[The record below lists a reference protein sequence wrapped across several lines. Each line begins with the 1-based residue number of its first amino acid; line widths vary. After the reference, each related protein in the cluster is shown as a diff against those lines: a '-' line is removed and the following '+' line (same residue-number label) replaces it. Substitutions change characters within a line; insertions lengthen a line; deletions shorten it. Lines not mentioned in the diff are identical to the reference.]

1 VKGEGLHGPARDG
14 WHWILNAT
22 QEQLALRSGAQA
34 PQGWTCSVFWK
45 PDCTARSESAGDGDT
60 FSYGK
65 KNSLCSDTFFPPEKV
80 SPSPSIELWCSSFMK
95 LNRFYRDELSFL
107 RLQGREFADAHPQ
120 LTRFLSEQSTDP
132 DVERLLEGF
141 AFLTGKLREKV
152 EDEFPELTHSLLN
165 MLWPN
170 YLRPVPSCTIMRFD
184 PQLHA
189 ISERQRVERH
199 TEIKSRPLGDAS
211 RQTQCRFRTCRAVD
225 VFPLTVADA
234 HAEHSREVSSVT
246 VDLALHTDQPLSA
259 IGLESLRFY
268 LGGENHIG
276 ETLYLW
282 LNHYLQK
289 VELKVGDATYS
300 VPANQLQP
308 VGFASDEALLPYPK
322 NAYPGYRILQEY
334 LSFPEAFRFV
344 DLKGL
349 APRLPAVQADEISLG
364 FHFSRILPP
373 DVKIRAENF
382 QLYCTPAIN
391 LFNHEADPV
400 DLNGRQTEYR
410 ITPSSRSPEHYEV
423 FNLEQV
429 EGWLEGRSGQGEPRI
444 YTAFE
449 SFQHEVERDRG
460 RKALYYRVKA
470 RDSVRGDGFDHYI
483 SFVRGDESECMSR
496 QEAVSLTLT
505 CTNRQLP
512 HQLAVGEISMA
523 TESTPAFASF
533 SNITRPTQTLR
544 PTLDGSLL
552 WTLISNLSLNYLSL
566 LDVDALRTVLRVYDF
581 RALVDRQAER
591 ISQKRL
597 AGILNIETNPVDRMI
612 RGLPVRG
619 IRSVMTL
626 DQQSFAS
633 EGDLYL
639 FGTVLS
645 QFFALYASINAFHH
659 LEVVNED
666 NQERYTWTLQ
676 QGQQPLM

>member
-1 VKGEGLHGPARDG
+1 MVERGGGDAFLLGK
-14 WHWILNAT
+14 NNS
-22 QEQLALRSGAQA
+22 LRS
-34 PQGWTCSVFWK
+34 
-45 PDCTARSESAGDGDT
+45 DI
-60 FSYGK
+60 
-65 KNSLCSDTFFPPEKV
+65 FFPPEKHPHPLLSNIGV
-80 SPSPSIELWCSSFMK
+80 VEMK

-107 RLQGREFADAHPQ
+107 RLQGREFAEAHPQ

-199 TEIKSRPLGDAS
+199 TEIKSRPLGDAT

-225 VFPLTVADA
+225 VFPISVADA
-234 HAEHSREVSSVT
+234 HAEHSREVSSMT

-259 IGLESLRFY
+259 LDLDSLRFY
-268 LGGENHIG
+268 LGGDNHTA

-282 LNHYLQK
+282 LNHYLSRM
-289 VELKVGDATYS
+289 ELVVGES
-300 VPANQLQP
+300 VYNLQTSLLRP
-308 VGFASDEALLPYPK
+308 VGFAGDEALLPYPK

-344 DLKGL
+344 DITGL
-349 APRLPAVQADEISLG
+349 GNRLPAVQADEISLR
-364 FHFSRILPP
+364 FHFSRILPS
-373 DVKIRAENF
+373 DARVRAENM
-382 QLYCTPAIN
+382 QLYCAPAVN
-391 LFNHEADPV
+391 LFTHEGEPV

-410 ITPSSRSPEHYEV
+410 ILASSRSPDHFEV
-423 FNLEQV
+423 FSIEQV
-429 EGWLEGRSGQGEPRI
+429 EGWLEGRSGRGERRI

-460 RKALYYRVKA
+460 RTALYYRVRA
-470 RDSVRGDGFDHYI
+470 RDSVRGDGFDHYM
-483 SFVRGDESECMSR
+483 SFVRGDESECMDR
-496 QEAVSLTLT
+496 QEAISLTLT

-512 HQLAVGEISMA
+512 QQLAVGEVCMA

-533 SNITRPTQTLR
+533 SNITRPTATLR

-552 WTLISNLSLNYLSL
+552 WTLISNLSLNYLSM

-591 ISQKRL
+591 VSQKRL
-597 AGILNIETNPVDRMI
+597 AGISAIETRPVDKMV

-619 IRSVMTL
+619 IRSVMKL
-626 DQQSFAS
+626 DQQAFAS

-645 QFFALYASINAFHH
+645 QFFALYASINAFHQ
-659 LEVVNED
+659 LEVVNTD

>member
-1 VKGEGLHGPARDG
+1 
-14 WHWILNAT
+14 
-22 QEQLALRSGAQA
+22 
-34 PQGWTCSVFWK
+34 
-45 PDCTARSESAGDGDT
+45 
-60 FSYGK
+60 
-65 KNSLCSDTFFPPEKV
+65 
-80 SPSPSIELWCSSFMK
+80 MK

-107 RLQGREFADAHPQ
+107 RLQGREFAEAHPQ

-170 YLRPVPSCTIMRFD
+170 YLRPVPSCTIMKFD

-199 TEIKSRPLGDAS
+199 TEIKSRPVGDAI

-225 VFPLTVADA
+225 VFPISVAGVY
-234 HAEHSREVSSVT
+234 AEHSREVSSVT
-246 VDLALHTDQPLSA
+246 VDLALHTDQSLNTL
-259 IGLESLRFY
+259 GLDHLRFY
-268 LGGENHIG
+268 LGGDDHTS

-282 LNHYLQK
+282 LNHYLTGI
-289 VELKVGDATYS
+289 ELVVGNSTYRL
-300 VPANQLQP
+300 PASSLRP
-308 VGFASDEALLPYPK
+308 VGFDADEALLPYPK

-344 DLKGL
+344 DITGLK
-349 APRLPAVQADEISLG
+349 ARLPAVQADEISVR
-364 FHFSRILPP
+364 FQFSRILPP
-373 DVKIRAENF
+373 EARAGRESL
-382 QLYCTPAIN
+382 QLYCTPAVN
-391 LFNHEADPV
+391 LFSHEGEPV

-410 ITPSSRSPEHYEV
+410 ISPSSRSPGHFEV
-423 FNLEQV
+423 FSIEQV
-429 EGWLEGRSGQGEPRI
+429 EGWLEGQSGRGEPRI
-444 YTAFE
+444 YTPFE

-460 RKALYYRVKA
+460 RTALYYRSRV
-470 RDSVRGDGFDHYI
+470 RESVRGDGFDHYM
-483 SFVRGDESECMSR
+483 SFVRGDESDCLNR

-512 HQLAVGEISMA
+512 NQLAVGDVSMA
-523 TESTPAFASF
+523 TETTPAFASF
-533 SNITRPTQTLR
+533 SNITRPTATLR

-552 WTLISNLSLNYLSL
+552 WTLISNLSLNYLSM
-566 LDVDALRTVLRVYDF
+566 LDVEALRTVLRVYDF

-591 ISQKRL
+591 ISKKRL
-597 AGILNIETNPVDRMI
+597 AGIRAIATSPVDRMI

-619 IRSVMTL
+619 IRSELGL
-626 DQQSFAS
+626 DQSGFAS

-645 QFFALYASINAFHH
+645 QFFALYASINAFHQ
-659 LEVVNED
+659 LEVVNTE

>member
-1 VKGEGLHGPARDG
+1 
-14 WHWILNAT
+14 
-22 QEQLALRSGAQA
+22 
-34 PQGWTCSVFWK
+34 
-45 PDCTARSESAGDGDT
+45 
-60 FSYGK
+60 
-65 KNSLCSDTFFPPEKV
+65 
-80 SPSPSIELWCSSFMK
+80 MK

-107 RLQGREFADAHPQ
+107 RLQGREFAEAHPQ

-152 EDEFPELTHSLLN
+152 EDQFPELTHSLLN

-184 PQLHA
+184 PQLHG
-189 ISERQRVERH
+189 ISERQRVARH
-199 TEIKSRPLGDAS
+199 TEIKSRPVGES
-211 RQTQCRFRTCRAVD
+211 TRQIQCRFRTCRDVD
-225 VFPLTVADA
+225 VFPISVADA
-234 HAEHSREVSSVT
+234 YAEHSREISSVT
-246 VDLALHTDQPLSA
+246 VDLALHTDQPLNSLD
-259 IGLESLRFY
+259 LESLRFY
-268 LGGENHIG
+268 LGGDNHTA

-282 LNHYLQK
+282 LNHYLTRM
-289 VELKVGDATYS
+289 ELVVGESTYS
-300 VPANQLQP
+300 LPCSLLQP
-308 VGFASDEALLPYPK
+308 VGFASNETILPYPK

-344 DLKGL
+344 DIQGLKT
-349 APRLPAVQADEISLG
+349 RLPAIQADEISLR

-373 DVKIRAENF
+373 DAKIRADNL
-382 QLYCTPAIN
+382 QLYCTPAVN
-391 LFNHEADPV
+391 LFTHEGEPV

-410 ITPSSRSPEHYEV
+410 VSSSSRSPDYYEV
-423 FNLEQV
+423 FSVEQV
-429 EGWLEGRSGQGEPRI
+429 EGWLEGRSGRGEPRI

-449 SFQHEVERDRG
+449 SFQHEVESDRG
-460 RKALYYRVKA
+460 RTALYYRMRV
-470 RDSVRGDGFDHYI
+470 RESVRDGGFDHYI
-483 SFVRGDESECMSR
+483 AFVRGDESDCMNR

-512 HQLAVGEISMA
+512 QQLAVGEICMA
-523 TESTPAFASF
+523 TETTPAFASF
-533 SNITRPTQTLR
+533 SNITRPTATLR

-552 WTLISNLSLNYLSL
+552 WTLISNLSLNYLSM

-581 RALVDRQAER
+581 RAREERQAER
-591 ISQKRL
+591 VSKKRL
-597 AGILNIETNPVDRMI
+597 AGISSIETNPVDRMI

-619 IRSVMTL
+619 IRSVLKL
-626 DQQSFAS
+626 DESGFAS

-645 QFFALYASINAFHH
+645 QFFALYASINAFHQ
-659 LEVVNED
+659 LEVVNTE

>member
-1 VKGEGLHGPARDG
+1 
-14 WHWILNAT
+14 
-22 QEQLALRSGAQA
+22 
-34 PQGWTCSVFWK
+34 
-45 PDCTARSESAGDGDT
+45 
-60 FSYGK
+60 
-65 KNSLCSDTFFPPEKV
+65 
-80 SPSPSIELWCSSFMK
+80 MK

-107 RLQGREFADAHPQ
+107 RLQGREFAEAHPQ

-152 EDEFPELTHSLLN
+152 EDQFPELTHSLLN

-184 PQLHA
+184 PQLHG
-189 ISERQRVERH
+189 ISERQRVARH
-199 TEIKSRPLGDAS
+199 TEIKSRPVGES
-211 RQTQCRFRTCRAVD
+211 TRQIQCRFRTCRDVD
-225 VFPLTVADA
+225 VFPISVADA
-234 HAEHSREVSSVT
+234 YAEHSREISSVT
-246 VDLALHTDQPLSA
+246 VDLALHTDQPLNSLD
-259 IGLESLRFY
+259 LESLRFY
-268 LGGENHIG
+268 LGGDNHTA

-282 LNHYLQK
+282 LNHYLTRM
-289 VELKVGDATYS
+289 ELVVGESTYS
-300 VPANQLQP
+300 LPCSLLQP
-308 VGFASDEALLPYPK
+308 VGFASNETILPYPK

-344 DLKGL
+344 DIQGLKT
-349 APRLPAVQADEISLG
+349 RLPAIQADEISLR

-373 DVKIRAENF
+373 DAKIRADNL
-382 QLYCTPAIN
+382 QLYCTPAVN
-391 LFNHEADPV
+391 LFTHEGEPV

-410 ITPSSRSPEHYEV
+410 VSSSSRSPDYYEV
-423 FNLEQV
+423 FSVEQV
-429 EGWLEGRSGQGEPRI
+429 EGWLEGRSGRGEPRI

-449 SFQHEVERDRG
+449 SFQHEVESDRG
-460 RKALYYRVKA
+460 RTALYYRMRV
-470 RDSVRGDGFDHYI
+470 RESVRDGGFDHYI
-483 SFVRGDESECMSR
+483 AFVRGDESDCMNR

-512 HQLAVGEISMA
+512 QQLAVGEICMA
-523 TESTPAFASF
+523 TETTPAFASF
-533 SNITRPTQTLR
+533 SNITRPTATLR

-552 WTLISNLSLNYLSL
+552 WTLISNLSLNYLSM

-581 RALVDRQAER
+581 RALADRQAER
-591 ISQKRL
+591 VSKKRL
-597 AGILNIETNPVDRMI
+597 AGISSIETNPVDRMI

-619 IRSVMTL
+619 IRSVLKL
-626 DQQSFAS
+626 DESGFAS

-645 QFFALYASINAFHH
+645 QFFALYASINAFHQ
-659 LEVVNED
+659 LEVVNTE

>member
-1 VKGEGLHGPARDG
+1 
-14 WHWILNAT
+14 
-22 QEQLALRSGAQA
+22 
-34 PQGWTCSVFWK
+34 
-45 PDCTARSESAGDGDT
+45 
-60 FSYGK
+60 
-65 KNSLCSDTFFPPEKV
+65 
-80 SPSPSIELWCSSFMK
+80 MK

-107 RLQGREFADAHPQ
+107 RLQGREFAEAHPQ

-170 YLRPVPSCTIMRFD
+170 YLRPVPSATIMRFD

-189 ISERQRVERH
+189 ISERQVVPRH
-199 TEIKSRPLGDAS
+199 TEIKSKAVGELTRK
-211 RQTQCRFRTCRAVD
+211 TQCRFRTCRDVAVY
-225 VFPLTVADA
+225 PLSVAAA
-234 HAEHSREVSSVT
+234 HAEHSRELSVVT

-259 IGLESLRFY
+259 LGIDSLRFY
-268 LGGENHIG
+268 LGGDDYTAQ
-276 ETLYLW
+276 TLYLW
-282 LNHYLQK
+282 LNHYLTGI
-289 VELKVGDATYS
+289 ELEVNGAIYALPKDSLA
-300 VPANQLQP
+300 P
-308 VGFASDEALLPYPK
+308 VGFAATEALLPYPK

-334 LSFPEAFRFV
+334 LSFPEAFQFV
-344 DLKGL
+344 DITGLKG
-349 APRLPAVQADEISLG
+349 RLPADQADEARLR
-364 FHFSRILPP
+364 FRFSRILPP
-373 DVKIRAENF
+373 DAKVRDDSF

-391 LFNHEADPV
+391 LFTQEADPV
-400 DLNGRQTEYR
+400 DLNGRQTDYR
-410 ITPSSRSPEHYEV
+410 VTPSSRAPHHYEV
-423 FNLEQV
+423 FSVDEV
-429 EGWLEGRSGQGEPRI
+429 EGWLESGSGRGRGEPRV

-449 SFQHEVERDRG
+449 SFQHEVERDRN
-460 RKALYYRVKA
+460 RTSLYYRLGV
-470 RDSVRGDGFDHYI
+470 RDSVRGDGFDHFI
-483 SFVRGDESECMSR
+483 AFVRGDETHCMNR
-496 QEAVSLTLT
+496 REAISLTLT

-512 HQLAVGEISMA
+512 QQLAVGDVCMA
-523 TESTPAFASF
+523 TETTPAFASF
-533 SNITRPTQTLR
+533 RNITRPTATLR

-591 ISQKRL
+591 VSQKRL
-597 AGILNIETNPVDRMI
+597 AGIQEIETKPVDRMV

-619 IRSVMTL
+619 IQSELKL
-626 DQQSFAS
+626 DQQAFAS

-645 QFFALYASINAFHH
+645 QFFGLYASINAFH
-659 LEVVNED
+659 LLDVVNTD

>member
-1 VKGEGLHGPARDG
+1 
-14 WHWILNAT
+14 
-22 QEQLALRSGAQA
+22 
-34 PQGWTCSVFWK
+34 
-45 PDCTARSESAGDGDT
+45 
-60 FSYGK
+60 
-65 KNSLCSDTFFPPEKV
+65 
-80 SPSPSIELWCSSFMK
+80 MK

-107 RLQGREFADAHPQ
+107 RLQGREFAEAHPQ

-189 ISERQRVERH
+189 ISERQTVERH
-199 TEIKSRPLGDAS
+199 TEIKSRPLGEAS
-211 RQTQCRFRTCRAVD
+211 RQTQCWFRTCRAVD
-225 VFPLTVADA
+225 IFPVSVADA

-246 VDLALHTDQPLSA
+246 VDLGLHTDQPLNA
-259 IGLESLRFY
+259 LGLDSLRFY
-268 LGGENHIG
+268 LGGDNHTA

-282 LNHYLQK
+282 LNHYLTRM
-289 VELKVGDATYS
+289 ELVVGDNVYNLPS
-300 VPANQLQP
+300 SLLQP
-308 VGFASDEALLPYPK
+308 VGFAADEAILPYPK
-322 NAYPGYRILQEY
+322 NAYAGYRIIQEY
-334 LSFPEAFRFV
+334 LSFPEAFRFI
-344 DLKGL
+344 DIAGLKS
-349 APRLPAVQADEISLG
+349 RLPAVQADEISLR

-373 DVKIRAENF
+373 DVRVTRDSL
-382 QLYCTPAIN
+382 QLYCTPAVN
-391 LFNHEADPV
+391 LFSHEGEPV

-410 ITPSSRSPEHYEV
+410 ISPSSRCPEHFEV
-423 FNLEQV
+423 FSIEQV
-429 EGWLEGRSGQGEPRI
+429 EGWLEGRSGRGEPRL

-460 RKALYYRVKA
+460 RTALYYRV
-470 RDSVRGDGFDHYI
+470 RTRESVRGDGFDHYI
-483 SFVRGDESECMSR
+483 SFVRGDESECMNR

-512 HQLAVGEISMA
+512 QQLAVGEICMA
-523 TESTPAFASF
+523 TETTPAFASF
-533 SNITRPTQTLR
+533 SNITRPTATLR

-552 WTLISNLSLNYLSL
+552 WTLISNLSLNYLSM

-591 ISQKRL
+591 VSQKRL
-597 AGILNIETNPVDRMI
+597 AGISEITTQPVDRMV

-619 IRSVMTL
+619 IRSVLKL
-626 DQQSFAS
+626 DQQNFGS

-645 QFFALYASINAFHH
+645 QFFALYASINAFHQ
-659 LEVVNED
+659 LEVVNTD

>member
-1 VKGEGLHGPARDG
+1 
-14 WHWILNAT
+14 
-22 QEQLALRSGAQA
+22 
-34 PQGWTCSVFWK
+34 
-45 PDCTARSESAGDGDT
+45 
-60 FSYGK
+60 
-65 KNSLCSDTFFPPEKV
+65 
-80 SPSPSIELWCSSFMK
+80 MK

-107 RLQGREFADAHPQ
+107 RLQGREFAEAHPQ

-152 EDEFPELTHSLLN
+152 EDEFPEITHSLIN

-170 YLRPVPSCTIMRFD
+170 YLRPVPSCTIMKFD

-189 ISERQRVERH
+189 ISERQRVDRH
-199 TEIKSRPLGDAS
+199 TEIKSRPLGNAT

-225 VFPLTVADA
+225 VFPLTVAEA

-259 IGLESLRFY
+259 LGLESLRFY
-268 LGGENHIG
+268 LGGEDHTA
-276 ETLYLW
+276 EALYLW
-282 LNHYLQK
+282 LNHYLSQ
-289 VELKVGDATYS
+289 VELVVGES
-300 VPANQLQP
+300 VYRLPSSLLKP
-308 VGFASDEALLPYPK
+308 VGFAQDEGLLPYPK
-322 NAYPGYRILQEY
+322 NAYSGYRILQEY

-344 DLKGL
+344 DLCGL
-349 APRLPAVQADEISLG
+349 KNRLPAVQADEISLR

-373 DVKIRAENF
+373 EVKIRAENF

-391 LFNHEADPV
+391 LFTHEADPV
-400 DLNGRQTEYR
+400 DLNGRQAEYR
-410 ITPSSRSPEHYEV
+410 VTPSSRSPEHFEV
-423 FNLEQV
+423 FSLEQV
-429 EGWLEGRSGQGEPRI
+429 EGWLEGRSGRGEPRI
-444 YTAFE
+444 YTPFE

-460 RKALYYRVKA
+460 RTALYYRV
-470 RDSVRGDGFDHYI
+470 RVRESVRGDGFDHYI
-483 SFVRGDESECMSR
+483 SFVRGDESDCMSR
-496 QEAVSLTLT
+496 QEAISLTMT

-512 HQLAVGEISMA
+512 GQLAVGEISMA
-523 TESTPAFASF
+523 TESTPSFASF
-533 SNITRPTQTLR
+533 TNITRPTATLR

-591 ISQKRL
+591 ISRKRL
-597 AGILNIETNPVDRMI
+597 AGITGIETQPVDRMI

-619 IRSVMTL
+619 IKSVLQL

-645 QFFALYASINAFHH
+645 QFFALYASINAFHS
-659 LEVVNED
+659 LEVVNTD

>member
-1 VKGEGLHGPARDG
+1 
-14 WHWILNAT
+14 
-22 QEQLALRSGAQA
+22 
-34 PQGWTCSVFWK
+34 
-45 PDCTARSESAGDGDT
+45 
-60 FSYGK
+60 
-65 KNSLCSDTFFPPEKV
+65 
-80 SPSPSIELWCSSFMK
+80 MK

-107 RLQGREFADAHPQ
+107 RLQGREFAEAHPQ

-170 YLRPVPSCTIMRFD
+170 YLRPVPSCTIVRFD

-189 ISERQRVERH
+189 ISERQTVARH
-199 TEIKSRPLGDAS
+199 TEIKSRPLGEAN
-211 RQTQCRFRTCRAVD
+211 RQTQCRFRTCRAVE
-225 VFPLTVADA
+225 VFPVTVAEVR
-234 HAEHSREVSSVT
+234 AEHSREVSSVT
-246 VDLALHTDQPLSA
+246 VDLALHTDQLLNA
-259 IGLESLRFY
+259 IGLERLRLY
-268 LGGENHIG
+268 LGGESHTA

-282 LNHYLQK
+282 LNHYLERI
-289 VELKVGDATYS
+289 ELVVGDQRMQL
-300 VPANQLQP
+300 PASLLQP
-308 VGFASDEALLPYPK
+308 VGFAADEAVLPYPK
-322 NAYPGYRILQEY
+322 NAYAGYRIIQEY
-334 LSFPEAFRFV
+334 LSYPEAFRFV
-344 DLKGL
+344 DLTGL
-349 APRLPAVQADEISLG
+349 AARLPAVQADEISIR
-364 FHFSRILPP
+364 FHFRRILPP
-373 DVKIRAENF
+373 DARVVKESM
-382 QLYCTPAIN
+382 QLYCTPAVN
-391 LFNHEADPV
+391 LFRHEGEPV

-410 ITPSSRSPEHYEV
+410 ILPSSRCPEHYEV
-423 FNLEQV
+423 FSIEQV
-429 EGWLEGRSGQGEPRI
+429 EGWLEGRSGRGEPRV

-460 RKALYYRVKA
+460 RTALYYRV
-470 RDSVRGDGFDHYI
+470 RTRESVRGDGFDHYI
-483 SFVRGDESECMSR
+483 ALVRGDESQCLNR

-512 HQLAVGEISMA
+512 GQLAVGEVCMA
-523 TESTPAFASF
+523 TETSPAFASF
-533 SNITRPTQTLR
+533 SNITRPGATLR

-552 WTLISNLSLNYLSL
+552 WTLISNLSLNYLSM

-591 ISQKRL
+591 VSQKRL
-597 AGILNIETNPVDRMI
+597 AGISEITTQPVDRMV

-619 IRSVMTL
+619 IRSVLKL
-626 DQQSFAS
+626 DQQNFGS

-645 QFFALYASINAFHH
+645 QFFALYASINAFRQ
-659 LEVVNED
+659 LEVVNTD

>member
-1 VKGEGLHGPARDG
+1 
-14 WHWILNAT
+14 
-22 QEQLALRSGAQA
+22 
-34 PQGWTCSVFWK
+34 
-45 PDCTARSESAGDGDT
+45 
-60 FSYGK
+60 
-65 KNSLCSDTFFPPEKV
+65 
-80 SPSPSIELWCSSFMK
+80 
-95 LNRFYRDELSFL
+95 
-107 RLQGREFADAHPQ
+107 
-120 LTRFLSEQSTDP
+120 
-132 DVERLLEGF
+132 
-141 AFLTGKLREKV
+141 
-152 EDEFPELTHSLLN
+152 
-165 MLWPN
+165 
-170 YLRPVPSCTIMRFD
+170 
-184 PQLHA
+184 
-189 ISERQRVERH
+189 
-199 TEIKSRPLGDAS
+199 
-211 RQTQCRFRTCRAVD
+211 
-225 VFPLTVADA
+225 VAAA

-246 VDLALHTDQPLSA
+246 VDLALHTDQPLNA
-259 IGLESLRFY
+259 IGLETLRFY

-289 VELKVGDATYS
+289 VELTVGEATYS
-300 VPANQLQP
+300 IPPKLLQP

-344 DLKGL
+344 DLQGL
-349 APRLPAVQADEISLG
+349 APRLPAVQADEISLR

-391 LFNHEADPV
+391 LFSHEADPV

-423 FNLEQV
+423 FNIEQV
-429 EGWLEGRSGQGEPRI
+429 EGWLEGRSGLGEPRI

-483 SFVRGDESECMSR
+483 SFVRGDESDCMSR

-533 SNITRPTQTLR
+533 GNITRPTQTLR

-619 IRSVMTL
+619 IRSVMKL

-633 EGDLYL
+633 EGDLYM

-666 NQERYTWTLQ
+666 NQERYTWKLQ

>member
-300 VPANQLQP
+300 VPANQLQS